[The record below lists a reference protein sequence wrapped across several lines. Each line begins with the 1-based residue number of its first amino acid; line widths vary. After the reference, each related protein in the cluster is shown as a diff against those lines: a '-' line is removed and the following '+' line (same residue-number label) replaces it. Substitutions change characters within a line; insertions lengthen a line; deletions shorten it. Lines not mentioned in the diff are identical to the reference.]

1 MNITAIT
8 QSMRLPFLVLTF
20 VSVFL
25 GACIVIASQRGVN
38 LLFLFLALVGGLLAH
53 ISVNTLNEHV
63 DFKSGLYYLTKKT
76 PFSGGSGTLP
86 QHPEAANAVFK
97 TGVVSLTLTTLIGC
111 FFIWQYGV
119 QLLPLGLLGLLLI
132 VSYTQWINKFPV
144 LCLISPGVG
153 FGVLMVVG
161 TQFVLTGEYLPEAFY
176 IAVIPFLL
184 ANNLLLLNQY
194 PDIQADSK
202 VGRNHFPIAFGI
214 QKSNMVYGLFA
225 LTTALI
231 LAVYISIGFLPALSW
246 IALIPMPLAIY
257 SLYGAITHKG
267 AIGSYPLYLGA
278 NVAVTVLT
286 PLLLGISILF

>member
-1 MNITAIT
+1 
-8 QSMRLPFLVLTF
+8 L
-20 VSVFL
+20 
-25 GACIVIASQRGVN
+25 
-38 LLFLFLALVGGLLAH
+38 
-53 ISVNTLNEHV
+53 
-63 DFKSGLYYLTKKT
+63 
-76 PFSGGSGTLP
+76 
-86 QHPEAANAVFK
+86 
-97 TGVVSLTLTTLIGC
+97 

>member
-63 DFKSGLYYLTKKT
+63 DFKSGLDYLTKKT

-111 FFIWQYGV
+111 F
-119 QLLPLGLLGLLLI
+119 L
-132 VSYTQWINKFPV
+132 
-144 LCLISPGVG
+144 
-153 FGVLMVVG
+153 FGN
-161 TQFVLTGEYLPEAFY
+161 T
-176 IAVIPFLL
+176 
-184 ANNLLLLNQY
+184 
-194 PDIQADSK
+194 
-202 VGRNHFPIAFGI
+202 
-214 QKSNMVYGLFA
+214 VYSFCRLD
-225 LTTALI
+225 
-231 LAVYISIGFLPALSW
+231 
-246 IALIPMPLAIY
+246 
-257 SLYGAITHKG
+257 
-267 AIGSYPLYLGA
+267 YLG
-278 NVAVTVLT
+278 
-286 PLLLGISILF
+286 FF